1 MRKDA
6 LSLYDPENSKVF
18 SLQFRHLLG
27 CACFCGGCSNACQT
41 VAAPAS
47 RPSRRM
53 LEFIGGLIGRR
64 DASERFPRTC
74 VAEERARF
82 YIFQSWRDPLLR
94 CPSCP

>member
-1 MRKDA
+1 MILKIPKFFVAISASPGMRVLLRWLLKRMSNRCRA
-6 LSLYDPENSKVF
+6 GLSAE
-18 SLQFRHLLG
+18 QE
-27 CACFCGGCSNACQT
+27 
-41 VAAPAS
+41 
-47 RPSRRM
+47 M